1 MATGIYLAISLIVS
15 YSINLYNTRVLR
27 IVAR

>member
-1 MATGIYLAISLIVS
+1 VATGIYLAISLIVS